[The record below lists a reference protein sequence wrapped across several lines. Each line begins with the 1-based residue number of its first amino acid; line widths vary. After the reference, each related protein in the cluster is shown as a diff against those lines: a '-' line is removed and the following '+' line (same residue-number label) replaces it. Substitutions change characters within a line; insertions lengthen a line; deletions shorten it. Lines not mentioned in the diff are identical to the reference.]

1 MNYQKNIEQLLF
13 YLMIFAPM
21 FVFIQHLGGFALDI
35 PQNIISWGFVG
46 IFVSLILAKII
57 NRGEILISKNTKT
70 FAYFVLVVVMTYI
83 LNHGFSLDGS
93 MTLLGLVLSFLLFLS
108 LQQQKMSLKNILF
121 ILILSAIVQTCISY
135 LQLFNIIS
143 ITKYLHISELGISG
157 LLGQSNIFG
166 IFLVTALIALYIA
179 IRETYLDKRYFYLG
193 TLFFNTAIFSTNSR
207 AGMLA
212 SIVIAIIILFIHKR
226 ERQFIFFFIV
236 AYLFSIILYFY
247 FLMGGSSEELNPVKL
262 MKYSNKTMTGDP
274 VRFDLYTIAFKI
286 FINNWTTGIGYDNFA
301 INFFHKIREI
311 GTNNPFLLNWEFR
324 HPHNEILYWALMGGV
339 INLIGLVIL
348 VGKYIYDNYK
358 NINIRYLFLIPIL
371 ISLIVEH
378 PFINSTALLL
388 LFMLFI
394 CLTENENK
402 YKKINFYL
410 HLSIKRILFVFL
422 FVVSIISVY
431 VSWNG
436 IMNINH
442 SVYLHQNQHNIAS
455 LKTVENMPLPLI
467 GKDLLNDKIN
477 QTIFNFAV
485 LTKDPQVIENS
496 LIYWKKRAE
505 SYPKQSFLSKIYHL
519 YYLQQNKKKMT
530 ELEDRLSNLYNKKF
544 ETVINE

>member
-1 MNYQKNIEQLLF
+1 MNHQKNIEQLLF

-21 FVFIQHLGGFALDI
+21 FVFMQHLGGFALDI

-70 FAYFVLVVVMTYI
+70 FAYFILVVVMTYI

-93 MTLLGLVLSFLLFLS
+93 MTLLGLVLSFLVFLS
-108 LQQQKMSLKNILF
+108 LQQQKLSLKNILF
-121 ILILSAIVQTCISY
+121 IIIFSAVVQTCISY

-143 ITKYLHISELGISG
+143 ITRYLHISELEISG
-157 LLGQSNIFG
+157 LFGQSNIFAT
-166 IFLVTALIALYIA
+166 FLVTAFVALYLA
-179 IRETYLDKRYFYLG
+179 VKETYLDKRYFYLG
-193 TLFFNTAIFSTNSR
+193 TLFFNTAIFSSNSR
-207 AGMLA
+207 AGILA
-212 SIVIAIIILFIHKR
+212 VIVIAIIILFIHKR
-226 ERQFIFFFIV
+226 ERQFIFLFIV

-247 FLMGGSSEELNPVKL
+247 FLMGSSSEKFNAVKL
-262 MKYSNKTMTGDP
+262 INYSNKTMTGDP

-286 FINNWTTGIGYDNFA
+286 FINNWTTGFGYDNFA
-301 INFFHKIREI
+301 INFFYKIREI

-324 HPHNEILYWALMGGV
+324 HPHNEILYWVLMGGV

-358 NINIRYLFLIPIL
+358 NVNIRYLLLIPIIINL
-371 ISLIVEH
+371 FLAN

-388 LFMLFI
+388 LFMLFLCI
-394 CLTENENK
+394 TENENN

-410 HLSIKRILFVFL
+410 HFSLKRVLFIFL

-436 IMNINH
+436 IMNINY

-455 LKTVENMPLPLI
+455 IKTVENIPLPLI
-467 GKDLLNDKIN
+467 GKEILNDKIN
-477 QTIFNFAV
+477 QTIYNFAV

-496 LIYWKKRAE
+496 LIYWEKRADG
-505 SYPKQSFLSKIYHL
+505 YPKQSFLSKIYHL

-530 ELEDRLSNLYNKKF
+530 ELENRLSNLYNKKF
-544 ETVINE
+544 EKVINE